1 MMRLLCKIFAV
12 MNLFVI
18 FACEKGFVS
27 FHLLQRI
34 SRLFYDTM
42 KKLNFHIHGSC

>member
-1 MMRLLCKIFAV
+1 

-42 KKLNFHIHGSC
+42 KKLIFTYMEVVDLCLR

>member
-1 MMRLLCKIFAV
+1 

-18 FACEKGFVS
+18 FACGKGFVS

-34 SRLFYDTM
+34 SRLFYDTLKGLIFRM
-42 KKLNFHIHGSC
+42 HVCRLS